1 MTKNTSG
8 SLCGKTQG
16 VRSREIVEYRRENDL
31 VLSECDVSVRL
42 SRGAALITRWL
53 DAESKI
59 MVLGTTSSKWPGLS
73 PPEWPANCPSTLT
86 ILTFARNLKKT
97 WFFYW
102 KFLLRIQNDCLV
114 LVNYSIY
121 CMFSLLLSL
130 HFISVLI
137 LLVFFYLTHE
147 FISK

>member
-1 MTKNTSG
+1 MWQ
-8 SLCGKTQG
+8 TQG
-16 VRSREIVEYRRENDL
+16 VRSRDMSDVRFRREDVL

-86 ILTFARNLKKT
+86 ILHLHEIKKVLI
-97 WFFYW
+97 FYW
-102 KFLLRIQNDCLV
+102 KFLLRVQNDCLV
-114 LVNYSIY
+114 LVNYLIMY
-121 CMFSLLLSL
+121 VFTSLVVAL
-130 HFISVLI
+130 HFGVN
-137 LLVFFYLTHE
+137 LLVNILWFDP
-147 FISK
+147 